1 MAYLQSSPLA
11 GEPMRSTWLTLDT
24 LLDQC
29 EAVFGVLP
37 DTSGI
42 NAKFGGDRPFASN
55 VFYTNFKDDPW
66 VEAGIDRAAFGEDAS
81 CFADCDLCGHCQDL
95 HAPRESDPPELAAC
109 RERFYGRLE
118 AWMGALPPA

>member
-42 NAKFGGDRPFASN
+42 NAKFGGDWPFASN

-81 CFADCDLCGHCQDL
+81 CFADCGSGL
-95 HAPRESDPPELAAC
+95 APIAFLIF
-109 RERFYGRLE
+109 RFSQFTITITKVTKLQYTNRNQK
-118 AWMGALPPA
+118 